1 MREEDERKGVTEDV
15 TEDVTEGVTE
25 VVTVD
30 ETEGVTEDKTVYV
43 TDDSKLQTEE
53 FESEP
58 YLLDVDVVAELIVGK
73 QIRGLGL

>member
-15 TEDVTEGVTE
+15 KEVVTE

-30 ETEGVTEDKTVYV
+30 ETEGVTEDKMVNV
-43 TDDSKLQTEE
+43 TDDSTVRTPE
-53 FESEP
+53 FEAEP

-73 QIRGLGL
+73 QIRGL